1 MSYWDFDTVR
11 VYGFARFYVADTHS
25 CESDTFLE
33 VGRIRDIVGEKFLST
48 VKYDVD
54 ERGFVFLHEKREAE
68 RLLRALELKRDL
80 EGYSE
85 VLAALQD

>member
-1 MSYWDFDTVR
+1 MNYWDFDIVR
-11 VYGFARFYVADTHS
+11 VYGFERFYVADTHS

-33 VGRIRDIVGEKFLST
+33 ADRIRDIVGEKFLST

-54 ERGFVFLHEKREAE
+54 ERGFVFHHEKREAE